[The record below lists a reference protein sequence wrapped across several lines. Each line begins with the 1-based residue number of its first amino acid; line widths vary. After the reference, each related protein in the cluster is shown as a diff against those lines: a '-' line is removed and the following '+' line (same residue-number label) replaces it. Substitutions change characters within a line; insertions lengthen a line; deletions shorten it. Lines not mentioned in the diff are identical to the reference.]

1 MITID
6 KIEIV
11 KEPDTCSTGEELG
24 KYTNTP
30 GPDDRTIDRQARG
43 DQKRSEYRYFVAAM
57 SGAETGNPE
66 SVEQDYRRCES
77 LNRGEWGYLSICAR
91 ARVSYPDG
99 LYSDKR
105 TEYLSSGCLGGVES
119 DCGDDC
125 MRDIILEVLTG
136 LRAHLAVF
144 GVCLDNFDALAEAAM
159 NR

>member
-57 SGAETGNPE
+57 SGTETGNPE

-77 LNRGEWGYLSICAR
+77 LNNGEWGYLYICAR
-91 ARVSYPDG
+91 ARVSYPDS
-99 LYSDKR
+99 LYR
-105 TEYLSSGCLGGVES
+105 GRRIEYLSSSGIGGIDS
-119 DCGDDC
+119 DCGDDYV
-125 MRDIILEVLTG
+125 REITSAELTE

-144 GVCLDNFDALAEAAM
+144 GVCLDNFDTLAEVAM